1 MIRYVIATLAFLLAS
16 QAMADNGEA
25 VQVKMTISLDGT
37 QVAEPSIA
45 TYPGYTATV
54 EIAGKYRIEVLVSDA
69 DNNLYDTQFA
79 YSDLSPE
86 SARPETN
93 GFELA
98 EFKGVALG
106 RGGSLTF
113 PHDEGTYLLSFKIT
127 RPDANL
133 VAETR

>member
-1 MIRYVIATLAFLLAS
+1 M
-16 QAMADNGEA
+16 
-25 VQVKMTISLDGT
+25 T
-37 QVAEPSIA
+37 QVAEPTIV
-45 TYPGYTATV
+45 TPRGDTATV
-54 EIAGKYRIEVLVSDA
+54 EMSGKYRIEVLVSDA
-69 DNNLYDTQFA
+69 GNNSYDTQFA

-113 PHDEGTYLLSFKIT
+113 PHDEGTYLLRFKIT
-127 RPDANL
+127 RPDTNL
-133 VAETR
+133 LAETQ